1 MGERYRIKPL
11 FFMEDIFSSKP
22 LAYLKIGIQYVTQAK
37 FSIFMHACLN
47 LVGSITPTDILEHL
61 LVPLVVAALGA
72 PGTIPAPFRVAGVL
86 PSLVQRSWGAAHQP
100 SPG

>member
-1 MGERYRIKPL
+1 MHE
-11 FFMEDIFSSKP
+11 SKLTAP
-22 LAYLKIGIQYVTQAK
+22 PPP
-37 FSIFMHACLN
+37 H
-47 LVGSITPTDILEHL
+47 TDAIVEHL

-86 PSLVQRSWGAAHQP
+86 PSPVQRSWGAAHQP